1 MIKLRK
7 LLESNLGSNYS
18 GDAGEKETGY
28 LRGGKTR
35 HLGIKAGKP
44 EPWFEGGGYEQIE
57 YPVADF
63 IYGKAA
69 PEDMV
74 VKKKVIRAIEPV
86 TTFNENLRE
95 ASTLTDAD
103 IKIGDAYHVKSHQ
116 GQMIEFVYKKTSY
129 GWETLDYQFKPQ
141 YGDPGFM
148 GVANTRADGV
158 DGWGK
163 NKKIKVTSK
172 MKKEMIKTL
181 QDAIKS
187 KYKGSEE
194 TEVLLRNN
202 LRLSNVLSWVKR
214 L

>member
-1 MIKLRK
+1 MIKLK
-7 LLESNLGSNYS
+7 DLL
-18 GDAGEKETGY
+18 KE
-28 LRGGKTR
+28 
-35 HLGIKAGKP
+35 
-44 EPWFEGGGYEQIE
+44 E
-57 YPVADF
+57 
-63 IYGKAA
+63 
-69 PEDMV
+69 
-74 VKKKVIRAIEPV
+74 
-86 TTFNENLRE
+86 
-95 ASTLTDAD
+95 LTDAD
-103 IKIGDAYHVKSHQ
+103 IKKGDAYKNSTARGFEVS
-116 GQMIEFVYKKTSY
+116 FVYGRKY
-129 GWETLDYQFKPQ
+129 NGWETLDYQFKPQ

-148 GVANTRADGV
+148 GVGTGNADSV

-163 NKKIKVTSK
+163 DKKIKVTSK